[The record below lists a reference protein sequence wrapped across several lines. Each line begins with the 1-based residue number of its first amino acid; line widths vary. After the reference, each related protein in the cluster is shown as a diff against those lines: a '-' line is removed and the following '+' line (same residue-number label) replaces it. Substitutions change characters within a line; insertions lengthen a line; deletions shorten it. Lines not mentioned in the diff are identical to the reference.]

1 LLSART
7 NLYRFGEFTLDPA
20 SGELRRNGNTVRL
33 QPQPLQVLLALLGHP
48 GQVVTREEFRSS
60 LWTEDTNVEFD
71 DGLNHAIRRL
81 RDALS
86 DTAQVPRYIETIPR
100 RGYRLIPTVDVESPP
115 PPAIPPGATSAG
127 LWRRYRWFAVAAA
140 CIAIAAL
147 TTFGIMHRRSAAH
160 INSLAVLPLANFSGD
175 SDQEYFADGIT
186 EELTT
191 ELARIGTLRVISR
204 TSAMR
209 LKGTKLS
216 LQQIGRELGVDAVVE
231 GSVQRSGSRVR
242 ISAQLVQVA
251 TERHLW
257 AETYEREL
265 QDVLHVRSDVARD
278 IAARVRREVAPN
290 EGARLAQNSVPA
302 QAYDAFLI
310 GTRLAS
316 RGDSQGFEESLRYFE
331 EAIRLDPS
339 FALAYAEL
347 SESHGMLAFMSG
359 DRGDHFLKAKDAA
372 NKAFE
377 LDSSLP
383 EARIGSAD
391 MLFYYEWDWTQC
403 EGPFRQTA
411 EKYPNSV
418 EVQYHYGLCLFV
430 LGRYDDALQYLERAR
445 RVDPLSPLINR
456 VIGWLLGRM
465 DRSQEAINQLL
476 RARDLEPSNPVTYS
490 LLSWAYERVGMEP
503 ESVTAYITSRK
514 LAGDPEADIERLT
527 HAYGNG
533 GKRAFDVERR
543 AILKLKLDSLL
554 QKEKRE
560 SVKPLTIASL
570 CASIGNADLAFHYL
584 DRTYAERDP
593 RLTWIKSGIQWEPLR
608 ADPRFHEL
616 VRRMGLPE

>member
-1 LLSART
+1 
-7 NLYRFGEFTLDPA
+7 
-20 SGELRRNGNTVRL
+20 
-33 QPQPLQVLLALLGHP
+33 
-48 GQVVTREEFRSS
+48 
-60 LWTEDTNVEFD
+60 
-71 DGLNHAIRRL
+71 
-81 RDALS
+81 
-86 DTAQVPRYIETIPR
+86 
-100 RGYRLIPTVDVESPP
+100 
-115 PPAIPPGATSAG
+115 
-127 LWRRYRWFAVAAA
+127 
-140 CIAIAAL
+140 
-147 TTFGIMHRRSAAH
+147 
-160 INSLAVLPLANFSGD
+160 
-175 SDQEYFADGIT
+175 
-186 EELTT
+186 
-191 ELARIGTLRVISR
+191 
-204 TSAMR
+204 
-209 LKGTKLS
+209 
-216 LQQIGRELGVDAVVE
+216 
-231 GSVQRSGSRVR
+231 
-242 ISAQLVQVA
+242 
-251 TERHLW
+251 
-257 AETYEREL
+257 
-265 QDVLHVRSDVARD
+265 
-278 IAARVRREVAPN
+278 
-290 EGARLAQNSVPA
+290 
-302 QAYDAFLI
+302 
-310 GTRLAS
+310 
-316 RGDSQGFEESLRYFE
+316 
-331 EAIRLDPS
+331 
-339 FALAYAEL
+339 
-347 SESHGMLAFMSG
+347 
-359 DRGDHFLKAKDAA
+359 
-372 NKAFE
+372 
-377 LDSSLP
+377 
-383 EARIGSAD
+383 
-391 MLFYYEWDWTQC
+391 
-403 EGPFRQTA
+403 
-411 EKYPNSV
+411 
-418 EVQYHYGLCLFV
+418 VQYHYGLCLFV